1 MGSLENF
8 GRCKFQRVAL
18 EVCVI
23 SVFYPLREGFD
34 PQVTIAPTDSY
45 PPGIITSSLAIN
57 E

>member
-8 GRCKFQRVAL
+8 GQCKFQRVTL

-23 SVFYPLREGFD
+23 SVFCPLHEGFELR
-34 PQVTIAPTDSY
+34 VTIAPTDNY
-45 PPGIITSSLAIN
+45 PPGIATSSLAIS

>member
-23 SVFYPLREGFD
+23 SVFYPLHEGFD